1 MILPYLHRA
10 QMAHLAGAQGEVA
23 ETNGIAGAGEEEI
36 RWIH

>member
-1 MILPYLHRA
+1 MIVPHTHIA

-23 ETNGIAGAGEEEI
+23 ETTGIAGAGEEEI